1 MMKWRKE
8 VVMANSRKDLVQVKA
23 VSMYPAHWAIVDEF
37 AQHQGY
43 GSKSAALRR
52 IIDEWNQIRMSRAQ
66 VSEGITSQESPSGG
80 PSC

>member
-1 MMKWRKE
+1 
-8 VVMANSRKDLVQVKA
+8 MANSRKDLVQVKA

-52 IIDEWNQIRMSRAQ
+52 IIDEWNQIKTSGPQLSRG
-66 VSEGITSQESPSGG
+66 VTNQESPSGG
-80 PSC
+80 RSC